1 MNQRELKK
9 LLADLR
15 KGKVPLKEVI
25 NRLKNLPYLDLGF
38 AKLDTHRS
46 LRQGFPEVILGKGKT
61 TEQLKKIIE
70 KIDNLEKNFLVTK
83 LSSGVA
89 RKILEDFPHLS
100 YFKEAQI
107 LAKKISKSKKG
118 FILILSAGTSDIP
131 IAAEAA
137 VTAEVLGN
145 RVQKI
150 YDVGVAGIHRL
161 FNHLK
166 TIQKAKVLIVVAG
179 MEGSLPS
186 VVGGLV
192 RGPVIALPT
201 SIGYGANLKG
211 IAAFLTMLN
220 SCSPNV
226 ATVNI
231 DNGFGAGY
239 LASLINQTKP

>member
-9 LLADLR
+9 LLTDLR
-15 KGKVPLKEVI
+15 KGKVPLKEAV

-61 TEQLKKIIE
+61 TEQLKKIVE

-83 LSSGVA
+83 LSPGVA
-89 RKILEDFPHLS
+89 KKILEDFPHLS
-100 YFKEAQI
+100 YFSEAQI
-107 LAKKISKSKKG
+107 LAKKISKRKKG
-118 FILILSAGTSDIP
+118 LILVLSAGTSDIP

-137 VTAEVLGN
+137 ITAEVLGN

-166 TIQKAKVLIVVAG
+166 TIRKAKVLIVVAG
-179 MEGSLPS
+179 MEGSLPA

-201 SIGYGANLKG
+201 SVGYGANLKG

-239 LASLINQTKP
+239 LASLINQSN

>member
-1 MNQRELKK
+1 MNEKKLKK
-9 LLADLR
+9 LLTDLQ
-15 KGKVPLKEVI
+15 KGKVSLKESLV
-25 NRLKNLPYLDLGF
+25 RLKDFPYLDLGF
-38 AKLDTHRS
+38 AKLDTHRT

-61 TEQLKKIIE
+61 IGQLKKIIE
-70 KIDNLEKNFLVTK
+70 KLNSSEKNFLVTK
-83 LSSGVA
+83 LPPDMA
-89 RKILEDFPHLS
+89 RKILKNFPHFS
-100 YFKEAQI
+100 YFKDAAI
-107 LAKKISKSKKG
+107 LARKIPRSKKG
-118 FILILSAGTSDIP
+118 LILVLSAGTSDIP
-131 IAAEAA
+131 IAEEA
-137 VTAEVLGN
+137 VITAEVLGN

-161 FNHLK
+161 FSYLK
-166 TIQKAKVLIVVAG
+166 VIQKAKVLVVVAG

-192 RGPVIALPT
+192 RSPVIALPT
-201 SIGYGANLKG
+201 SVGYGANMKG

-239 LASLINQTKP
+239 LASLINFS